1 MNTQAFILT
10 CKPGSQFHWG
20 KPPIDDETALD
31 TVSQSLHSDTL
42 FAALADLAARTDAAL
57 LQSLKQWSDQGALCL
72 SSAFV
77 ALQFPN
83 VRERLFFLPKPAT
96 LYVQADKRR
105 RNIEFV
111 STGVWEQGIKPD
123 QWDRECVVLQH
134 KYVALKSEVP
144 TELHER
150 APDLSVLDM
159 ATYPKVA
166 VHKISKEDSIYF
178 QTNILTPRHG
188 YFQTHFYFLLR
199 HNPELINSADYRR
212 LMQLIGLLAQEGLG
226 GERST
231 GCGAFQQVHTSPF
244 AIRSSGPNE
253 ALLSLYYPFDRT
265 ELAQC
270 LFYRTVIRGGRRITG
285 GSLDRVKMIEE
296 GAILS
301 QPVRG
306 KIVELQAAQADHPYW
321 RSGIAFSLPIH
332 HNFATT
338 DI

>member
-1 MNTQAFILT
+1 M
-10 CKPGSQFHWG
+10 
-20 KPPIDDETALD
+20 DDETALD
-31 TVSQSLHSDTL
+31 SVSRSLHSDTL
-42 FAALADLAARTDAAL
+42 FSALADLAARTDPGL
-57 LQSLKQWSDQGALCL
+57 LPLIKQWSDQGALSL
-72 SSAFV
+72 SSAF
-77 ALQFPN
+77 ALLQFPD
-83 VRERLFFLPKPAT
+83 VQERLYFLPKPAT

-105 RNIEFV
+105 RNIAFI
-111 STGVWEQGIKPD
+111 STGVWEQGIRPE
-123 QWDRECVVLQH
+123 QWDQECVVFQQ

-144 TELHER
+144 AALHER

-178 QTNILTPRHG
+178 QTNILTPHHG

-199 HNPELINSADYRR
+199 HNPDVIDSADYRR
-212 LMQLIGLLAQEGLG
+212 LTQLIGLLAHEGLG

-231 GCGAFQQVHTSPF
+231 GCGAFRQVRTAPF
-244 AIRSSGPNE
+244 PIRASGPDE
-253 ALLSLYYPFDRT
+253 ALLSLYYPFDRA

-270 LFYRTVIRGGRRITG
+270 LYYRTVIRGGRRITG

-306 KIVELQAAQADHPYW
+306 KIVELQPAGADHPHW

-338 DI
+338 NI